1 MLIREKMETI
11 KFSPAEKEVV
21 DYLLLYPEV
30 LDEKTMQ
37 EIAAETYTQ
46 PSTLI
51 RIAKKLGFGMGGM
64 QKGLPGGARLSDPQ
78 FRRHRCQPAVQ
89 SQRLDH
95 DDQ

>member
-21 DYLLLYPEV
+21 EYLLRYPEV

-46 PSTLI
+46 PST
-51 RIAKKLGFGMGGM
+51 
-64 QKGLPGGARLSDPQ
+64 SDP
-78 FRRHRCQPAVQ
+78 HRQKI
-89 SQRLDH
+89 RF
-95 DDQ
+95 

>member
-21 DYLLLYPEV
+21 EYLLRYPEV

-51 RIAKKLGFGMGGM
+51 RIAKKLGYDGW
-64 QKGLPGGARLSDPQ
+64 
-78 FRRHRCQPAVQ
+78 VE
-89 SQRLDH
+89 
-95 DDQ
+95 